1 MMCDDTTNRK
11 SPSTKMLTI
20 TTPDI
25 INGQIK
31 SIKVKNEKYHDV
43 NLKFLQTVH
52 DTMEIDENPTP
63 MGDTTTSRATTKPI
77 DKR

>member
-1 MMCDDTTNRK
+1 MNVEVFEDLDDTQQSSMMCDDTTNRK

-43 NLKFLQTVH
+43 NLKF
-52 DTMEIDENPTP
+52 I
-63 MGDTTTSRATTKPI
+63 
-77 DKR
+77 